1 MWLGIRVPLAITRQG
16 LYISI
21 LFISTFLVLLP
32 IAILSYI
39 SFYTILIPK
48 PTISIPISFQKVSK
62 GLEYKLPVDQIKSLL
77 DSDPS
82 IRYDASLNTDIYCT
96 KGFYGDMKNL
106 DIQIKSEGRTIN
118 ETKFLL
124 NCDARSVYVKNNPF
138 IPFAWRYWFP
148 PVLLNLDKA
157 IRADVHL
164 LTLSVADI
172 SKISQK
178 KSKDLRLQIS
188 DDIVTDNNKSYL
200 KFQVAWNGIR
210 HYMVKYYYISF
221 VVGVILFWI
230 PSTAACLLV
239 SLIIYSK
246 QDAKVEMKID

>member
-1 MWLGIRVPLAITRQG
+1 MWLGLRIPLAITRQG
-16 LYISI
+16 LYILI
-21 LFISTFLVLLP
+21 LFISTFLILLP
-32 IAILSYI
+32 IAVLSYI

-48 PTISIPISFQKVSK
+48 PTISIPITFQETSK
-62 GLEYKLPVDQIKSLL
+62 GLEYKLPVDQIKGLL

-82 IRYDASLNTDIYCT
+82 IRYVASLNTDIYCT

-106 DIQIKSEGRTIN
+106 DVQIKLEGRTIN

-157 IRADVHL
+157 IRADIHL

-172 SKISQK
+172 GKISQK
-178 KSKDLRLQIS
+178 KSKDLRLQIN
-188 DDIVTDNNKSYL
+188 DDIVTDNSNSYL

-221 VVGVILFWI
+221 FIGVLLFWI
-230 PSTAACLLV
+230 PSTTACLLV

-246 QDAKVEMKID
+246 QDAKMEMKID